1 MFNIISHY
9 TEENFVKLGNVF
21 FKIVWQLNIKNTFT
35 T

>member
-21 FKIVWQLNIKNTFT
+21 LKNSLAVKY
-35 T
+35 